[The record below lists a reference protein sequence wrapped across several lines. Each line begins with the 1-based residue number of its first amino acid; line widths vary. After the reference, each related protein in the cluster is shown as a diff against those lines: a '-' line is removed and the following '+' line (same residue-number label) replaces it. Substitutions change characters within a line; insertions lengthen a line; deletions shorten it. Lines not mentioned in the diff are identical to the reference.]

1 MIIWQGQTVRYW
13 GHMLAI
19 ENENCLNNIL
29 LCTTIRLS
37 ITEIGLQIGKKQ
49 KEQGKGVETGTRQR
63 YQSVT
68 GRYKRTFGN
77 NVWIFWLSYTVCG
90 DITSGKQQYQYCYT
104 VSLLACQAVYW
115 TKQRIAINITCCL
128 HKQLRHF
135 CWFVTVTQGQ
145 NTSRVPTSGPSKGRY
160 VS

>member
-1 MIIWQGQTVRYW
+1 
-13 GHMLAI
+13 MLAI

-68 GRYKRTFGN
+68 GRYKRKFGN
-77 NVWIFWLSYTVCG
+77 KIL
-90 DITSGKQQYQYCYT
+90 
-104 VSLLACQAVYW
+104 
-115 TKQRIAINITCCL
+115 NILVVLNCL
-128 HKQLRHF
+128 WRHHI
-135 CWFVTVTQGQ
+135 
-145 NTSRVPTSGPSKGRY
+145 R
-160 VS
+160 